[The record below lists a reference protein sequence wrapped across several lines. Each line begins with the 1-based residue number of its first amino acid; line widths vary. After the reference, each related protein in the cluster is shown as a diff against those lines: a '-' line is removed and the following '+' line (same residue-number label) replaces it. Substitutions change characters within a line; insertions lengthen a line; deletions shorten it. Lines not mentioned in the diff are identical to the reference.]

1 LFYVNIGFLYHDSPV
16 IITGNSFFNYM
27 LRSFINV
34 VSDLQQVSV
43 FLWILLLVTCSR
55 SVFFSGYSCLSHQYR
70 FLYHDSPVIITG
82 NSFFNYMLRSFIIS
96 SDDFKMIPNSYNKD
110 IDNILSAYVTFLE
123 NLFTYL
129 RRHQCLCFLL
139 YRHYT
144 YIVGKIWKLF
154 CPVLQRV
161 QVNLIFSN
169 NVRLLCFFCNVK
181 KYKTSAKMSKISIL
195 I

>member
-1 LFYVNIGFLYHDSPV
+1 MVYVNIG
-16 IITGNSFFNYM
+16 
-27 LRSFINV
+27 
-34 VSDLQQVSV
+34 
-43 FLWILLLVTCSR
+43 
-55 SVFFSGYSCLSHQYR
+55 

-96 SDDFKMIPNSYNKD
+96 SDDFKMIPDSYNKD

-129 RRHQCLCFLL
+129 RRHQCLCFLCEETIRSKNKICISQEL
-139 YRHYT
+139 YT

-195 I
+195 IILMVSQVTSMLILLQFHGIFLINVCIMSI